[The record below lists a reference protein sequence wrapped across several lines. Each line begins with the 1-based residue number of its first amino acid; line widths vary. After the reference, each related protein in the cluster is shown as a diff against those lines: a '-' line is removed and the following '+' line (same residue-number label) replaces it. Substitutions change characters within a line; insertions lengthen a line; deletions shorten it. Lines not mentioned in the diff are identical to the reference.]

1 MDSWWT
7 LGEGMGQFGA
17 ELATYQIECVFC
29 GERGNWSTEH
39 HAVKRKPN
47 GRKEL
52 NFDTLKC
59 GNCSGYVMV
68 LWSTSEYPGSQTL
81 HDYHVLPW
89 PLKYRGSDNW
99 PDAVRRHWKQAHDNL
114 KSENYE
120 AAVVMARSALQA
132 VTRSQGAQGR
142 DLYGEIE
149 DLATKGILPKVIQEW
164 SHEVRLLARP
174 AAHPQPDE
182 EETNAD
188 DARDIVKFLDYLLEY
203 VYDVPAR
210 IQTYRDRRSSSEDTE

>member
-1 MDSWWT
+1 
-7 LGEGMGQFGA
+7 
-17 ELATYQIECVFC
+17 
-29 GERGNWSTEH
+29 
-39 HAVKRKPN
+39 
-47 GRKEL
+47 
-52 NFDTLKC
+52 
-59 GNCSGYVMV
+59 MV

-210 IQTYRDRRSSSEDTE
+210 IQTYRERRSSSEDTE